1 MKTIGR
7 KRFLMTGA
15 AVVAGVALG
24 VGCAGDD
31 DDTAPGDDDD
41 GTNTPTPTGTPTG
54 TPTAT
59 PTPMPTP
66 SGNCA
71 ANGTIVTISNPHS
84 HALVVSAADVNAGI
98 QKTYDITG
106 ANVMHGHDVTLTAA
120 HFTQL
125 QMNSQVT
132 VLSSANGHTH
142 NVTVRCA

>member
-41 GTNTPTPTGTPTG
+41 GTNTPTPTGTPTA
-54 TPTAT
+54 TPT